1 MFKQAL
7 LMDPHP
13 GGAPSSPLCTP
24 GAPLQGLHTG
34 LCHPTSLSARR
45 GPSRL
50 PSLTCHVSAPPS
62 TTCLGNSPGSPPVPA
77 GPRYLHPPPPPP
89 CAMTLP
95 SLLPREG
102 GSCAQACVQ
111 VSGPLPSSAPSLPHP
126 TCCDFSSLKTVAP
139 LSWVATPFP
148 CCPLQKLLGVCRL
161 CLLEFLPGLPTSP
174 NLPVKVSPGHCPT

>member
-7 LMDPHP
+7 LMDPPPRWRPLLSPVHSWGP
-13 GGAPSSPLCTP
+13 TTGVAHRPAPSD
-24 GAPLQGLHTG
+24 
-34 LCHPTSLSARR
+34 LSVCPQS
-45 GPSRL
+45 PSRL
-50 PSLTCHVSAPPS
+50 PSLTCHLSAPPS